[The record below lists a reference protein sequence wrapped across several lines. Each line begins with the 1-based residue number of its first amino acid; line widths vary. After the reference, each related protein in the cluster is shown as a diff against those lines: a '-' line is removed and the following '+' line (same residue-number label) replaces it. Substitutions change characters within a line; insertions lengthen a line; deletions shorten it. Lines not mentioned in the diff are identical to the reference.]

1 MIDTGLLAAR
11 ILYQIGA
18 LRQAV
23 ELGGDAGIGE
33 DLWLC
38 ALMAISR
45 AKLYTTP
52 SALAEALEGLVSRRW
67 PYATD
72 AARAAVLQ
80 LNSSGDL
87 EEVHVPKA
95 GLFPSPLG
103 LVDESLVAAS
113 STLGVPLVT
122 YDMGLWQYART
133 RTEVLTIY
141 ELCTGG
147 L

>member
-1 MIDTGLLAAR
+1 MLAAR
-11 ILYQIGA
+11 VLYQIGA

-23 ELGGDAGIGE
+23 ELGRDAGVGE

-38 ALMAISR
+38 ALIAVSY
-45 AKLYTTP
+45 AKVYTTP

-67 PYATD
+67 PYAAV

-87 EEVHVPKA
+87 EEIHVPKA
-95 GLFPSPLG
+95 GLFPGRLG

-122 YDMGLWQYART
+122 YDMELWQYART